1 MTVLAR
7 RCHALAAVA
16 VLASVALAQPQDEEA
31 RTPAQMLEEFIH
43 YTLIAK
49 PELAAGWAQKLL
61 QTTGSDAEL
70 AEVLSEDSKL
80 NERFERALAWAQR
93 VPDLEVIAGELDR
106 RIAEGRLALARDQE
120 RIERAIGMLTGNL
133 RMKLHAGQQLAAAGE
148 YAIPK
153 LLRTVVETKD
163 DRLRIACGDMM
174 VEIGRTGVTP
184 LCTALPG
191 LDDRNQRFVCNV
203 LGEIKLPHAAP
214 YLKELAGDE
223 KAAAA
228 TRDAALRA
236 FRGVGGVDASL
247 GDLYTALGR
256 QYFNEA
262 ESLIAYPY
270 EATNNVW
277 SYDAMAGLEAT
288 AVPTAIYSEVMAM
301 RTAAKALALDASSE
315 GALSLFVASNLRR
328 ENELPSGADDPIYGE
343 NRYSP
348 AFYATVFG
356 TRVCQDVLA
365 MGIDRLDSPLVRDA
379 IAALS
384 QTTGGANLFSATGG
398 RQPLIEALQYPDRRV
413 QYESALTLAR
423 ALPEQRFSGD
433 VAIVPLLASAVRSA
447 GKSFAAVVA
456 ADEEDRRIATTRLE
470 SLGYTVIAAGPTFD
484 EVRVELAGGPG
495 VDLVVLQAPDAERG
509 TLAVGEVHAHPR
521 SAATPV
527 LVLASA
533 QEMPEL
539 RRAFRDDV
547 RVNVARTRI
556 ADDEFA
562 AAVSRVLQTGAG
574 GRMTEAEAEAYAIES
589 IMALRDIAI
598 SGNTAYTI
606 EDAQGALLLALA
618 ERQGSL
624 RLSVADIVALLPSSE
639 AQQALFDA
647 ALAAKGEEQVELLD
661 RVAASVK
668 RHGSHAEERQ
678 IQGLLDLIANAS
690 GTTAEAAARVHGALN
705 LPAGTALRLIP

>member
-16 VLASVALAQPQDEEA
+16 LCASVALAQQEEA

-49 PELAAGWAQKLL
+49 PELAAGWATKLL
-61 QTTGSDAEL
+61 ETTGSDAEL
-70 AEVLSEDSKL
+70 AEILGEDRKL
-80 NERFERALAWAQR
+80 NERFERALSWAQR
-93 VPDLEVIAGELDR
+93 VPDLEAIAGELDR

-120 RIERAIGMLTGNL
+120 RIDRAIGMLTGNL
-133 RMKLHAGQQLAAAGE
+133 RMKLHANQQLTAAGE
-148 YAIPK
+148 YAVPK

-163 DRLRIACGDMM
+163 DRLRIACGDMLI
-174 VEIGRTGVTP
+174 EIGRQAVTP
-184 LCTALPG
+184 LCTALPK
-191 LDDRNQRFVCNV
+191 LDDRNQRFICHA

-214 YLKELAGDE
+214 YLMELAGDE

-228 TRDAALRA
+228 TREAALRA
-236 FRGVGGVDASL
+236 FHDVGGVEASL
-247 GDLYTALGR
+247 AVLYTGLGR

-301 RTAAKALALDASSE
+301 RTAAKALSLDAKSD

-328 ENELPSGADDPIYGE
+328 ENELPPGADDPIYGE

-379 IAALS
+379 IAALA

-398 RQPLIEALQYPDRRV
+398 RQPLLEALQYPDRRV

-423 ALPEQRFSGD
+423 ALPQQRFSGD

-447 GKSFAAVVA
+447 NKSFAIVVA
-456 ADEEDRRIATTRLE
+456 SDEEDRRIATTRLE
-470 SLGYTVIAAGPTFD
+470 GLGFTIVAAGPSFD
-484 EVRVELAGGPG
+484 AIQSEMAGAPG

-527 LVLASA
+527 LVVAVA
-533 QEMPEL
+533 QDMPPL
-539 RRAFRDDV
+539 KQAFRDDV
-547 RVNVARTRI
+547 RVIVARSRI
-556 ADDEFA
+556 TDEEFA
-562 AAVSRVLQTGAG
+562 ASVAAVMNRAAG

-598 SGNTAYTI
+598 SGNTAYAI
-606 EDAQGALLLALA
+606 EDAEGALLAALN
-618 ERQGSL
+618 ERQGGL
-624 RLSVADIVALLPSSE
+624 RLSVADILALLDTNQ

-647 ALAAKGEEQVELLD
+647 ALGARDEERIELLD

-668 RHGSHAEERQ
+668 RYGPRAEERQ

-690 GTTAEAAARVHGALN
+690 GATAEAAARVHGALN
-705 LPAGTALRLIP
+705 LPASPALKLIP

>member
-16 VLASVALAQPQDEEA
+16 LCASAALAQQEEA

-49 PELAAGWAQKLL
+49 PELAAGWATRLL
-61 QTTGSDAEL
+61 ETTGSDAEL
-70 AEVLSEDSKL
+70 AEILGENRQL
-80 NERFERALAWAQR
+80 NERFERALGLAQR
-93 VPDLEVIAGELDR
+93 VPDLEAIAGELDR

-120 RIERAIGMLTGNL
+120 RIDRAIGMLTGNL
-133 RMKLHAGQQLAAAGE
+133 RMKLHANQQLTAAGE
-148 YAIPK
+148 YAVPK
-153 LLRTVVETKD
+153 LLRTIVETKD
-163 DRLRIACGDMM
+163 DRLRIAAGDILI
-174 VEIGRTGVTP
+174 EIGRQAVTP
-184 LCTALPG
+184 LCTALPK
-191 LDDRNQRFVCNV
+191 LDDRNQRFICHA

-214 YLKELAGDE
+214 YLMELAGDE

-228 TRDAALRA
+228 TREAALRA
-236 FRGVGGVDASL
+236 FHDVGGVDASL
-247 GDLYTALGR
+247 ADLYTGLGR

-270 EATNNVW
+270 EASNNVW
-277 SYDAMAGLEAT
+277 AYDAMAGLEAT

-301 RTAAKALALDASSE
+301 RTAAKALSIDAKSE

-328 ENELPSGADDPIYGE
+328 ENELPPGADDPIYGE

-365 MGIDRLDSPLVRDA
+365 MGIDRLDSSLVRDA

-398 RQPLIEALQYPDRRV
+398 RQPLLEALQYPDRRV

-423 ALPEQRFSGD
+423 ALPQQRFSGD

-447 GKSFAAVVA
+447 NKNFAIIVA
-456 ADEEDRRIATTRLE
+456 SDDEDRRIAATRLQG
-470 SLGYTVIAAGPTFD
+470 LGFTIVAAGPSF
-484 EVRVELAGGPG
+484 EAIQPEMAGAPG
-495 VDLVVLQAPDAERG
+495 VDLVVIQAPDAERG
-509 TLAVGEVHAHPR
+509 TVAVGEVHAHPR

-527 LVLASA
+527 LVVAAA
-533 QEMPEL
+533 QDMPPL
-539 RRAFRDDV
+539 KQSFRDDT
-547 RVNVARTRI
+547 RVNVARSRI
-556 ADDEFA
+556 TDEEFA
-562 AAVSRVLQTGAG
+562 ASVAAVMNRAAG

-598 SGNTAYTI
+598 SGNTAYAI
-606 EDAQGALLLALA
+606 EDAEGALLAALS
-618 ERQGSL
+618 ERQGGL
-624 RLSVADIVALLPSSE
+624 RLSVADILALLDSSQ

-647 ALAAKGEEQVELLD
+647 ALAARDEERIELLD

-668 RHGSHAEERQ
+668 RYGSRAEERQ

-690 GTTAEAAARVHGALN
+690 GATAEAAARVHGALN
-705 LPAGTALRLIP
+705 LPASPALKLIP